1 MVRQEDWRRDHP
13 ATTNPTERDVTAL
26 GIVQVHLSGRDL
38 SFANSLIEQF
48 NARGSLSEKQLFW
61 IKELTKRAQANAA
74 PRAQATTSTPAPA
87 PQPAVTFPQILALF
101 AKAGSRAAIVFRTI
115 NSPVDHGSPIE
126 FRLSVA
132 GERSQQPGSINVTD
146 AAQGFENRVWYGR
159 IATSGEWQPSRKI
172 PAAELTLVAAALTRF
187 DADPAAAAADYGHT
201 VGSCCFCRREL
212 TDERS
217 TTVGYGPICAAKF
230 GLPWGEVTGPKPE
243 NKLTCDVPF

>member
-13 ATTNPTERDVTAL
+13 ATNPAYTAL
-26 GIVQVHLSGRDL
+26 AELSLVLTHLSPRDL
-38 SFANSLIEQF
+38 TFAESLAAQYQ
-48 NARGSLSEKQLFW
+48 ARSNLSEKQLFW
-61 IKELTKRAQANAA
+61 VRELAKRGQAVATPAA
-74 PRAQATTSTPAPA
+74 PQQAPTPQASAAPA
-87 PQPAVTFPQILALF
+87 SREFLQILALF

-115 NSPVDHGSPIE
+115 NSPVDHGAPIE

-146 AAQGFENRVWYGR
+146 TSSGFSDRTWYGR
-159 IATSGEWQPSRKI
+159 ISTAGVWQPSRKI
-172 PAAELTLVAAALTRF
+172 EAAIAVLVEAALTRF

-201 VGSCCFCRREL
+201 TSHCCFCRRDL

-217 TTVGYGPICAAKF
+217 VTVGYGPICAERW
-230 GLPWGEVTGPKPE
+230 GLPWGEVTGPAPE

>member
-1 MVRQEDWRRDHP
+1 
-13 ATTNPTERDVTAL
+13 
-26 GIVQVHLSGRDL
+26 
-38 SFANSLIEQF
+38 
-48 NARGSLSEKQLFW
+48 
-61 IKELTKRAQANAA
+61 
-74 PRAQATTSTPAPA
+74 
-87 PQPAVTFPQILALF
+87 VTFPQILALF
-101 AKAGSRAAIVFRTI
+101 AKAGSRAAIVFRTA
-115 NSPVDHGSPIE
+115 VDLSGPDFDANGTLIPATGGVE

-132 GERSQQPGSINVTD
+132 GERSQRPGSINVTD

-172 PAAELTLVAAALTRF
+172 PAAELAAVEAALTRF

-217 TTVGYGPICAAKF
+217 VTVGYGPICAAKF

-243 NKLTCDVPF
+243 NKLTCEVPF

>member
-13 ATTNPTERDVTAL
+13 ATNPAFTAL
-26 GIVQVHLSGRDL
+26 AELSLVLIHLSPRDL
-38 SFANSLIEQF
+38 TFAESLAAQYQ
-48 NARGSLSEKQLFW
+48 ARNSLSEKQLFW
-61 IKELTKRAQANAA
+61 VKELTKRAQTRTAHAQRTEAPAQAPAA
-74 PRAQATTSTPAPA
+74 PAAKE
-87 PQPAVTFPQILALF
+87 FLQILALF
-101 AKAGSRAAIVFRTI
+101 ASAGSRAAIVFRTE
-115 NSPVDHGSPIE
+115 SGLE

-159 IATSGEWQPSRKI
+159 ITTRGVWQPSRKI
-172 PAAELTLVAAALTRF
+172 PADTLAQVEAALSLF
-187 DADPAAAAADYGHT
+187 NADPAAAAASYGHT
-201 VGSCCFCRREL
+201 VGACCFCRREL

>member
-13 ATTNPTERDVTAL
+13 ATNPAYTAL
-26 GIVQVHLSGRDL
+26 AELSLVLVHLSPRDL
-38 SFANSLIEQF
+38 TFAESLAAQF
-48 NARGSLSEKQLFW
+48 QARGSLSEKQLFW
-61 IKELTKRAQANAA
+61 VKELTKRAQANAA

-115 NSPVDHGSPIE
+115 NSPVDHGAPIE

-146 AAQGFENRVWYGR
+146 AAAGFENRIWYGR
-159 IATSGEWQPSRKI
+159 ITTSGAWQPSRKI

-217 TTVGYGPICAAKF
+217 VTVGYGPICAAKF
-230 GLPWGEVTGPKPE
+230 GLPWGEVPGPKPE